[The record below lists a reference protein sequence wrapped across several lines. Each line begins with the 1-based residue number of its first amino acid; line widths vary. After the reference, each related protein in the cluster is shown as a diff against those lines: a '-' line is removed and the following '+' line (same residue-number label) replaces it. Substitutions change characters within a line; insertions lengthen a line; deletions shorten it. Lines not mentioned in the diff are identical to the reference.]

1 MILDIKTVILLSC
14 AINFT
19 NVLVLFILWYQ
30 NRKKFQG
37 ITLFLIAMILEAIG
51 FFLILFQGVIP
62 DAISIVCANVFI
74 VTGSLIMLIG
84 MQKFFRKELYQIHN
98 YFFMLVYA
106 SVLIYYSLV
115 EPDLNARI
123 IIVSAIIIIINAQT
137 FYLLFYKI
145 NLAIH
150 KFVKLSAMVFLS
162 YVIVSFIRIIFTIK
176 FPDESSEFLD
186 AGLVNSIPIIVY
198 MVLNVLITTSC
209 VLLINGELLFKVEC
223 QERKY
228 NSLFFASPYAM
239 VITNLEDGSILEVNS
254 SFTNLMGYAIK
265 DVIGEATLGLN
276 IWASKNEKNKKI
288 EKISEFKKIKG
299 LELELRKKNGEFMTG
314 LVSSE
319 IIFINDKK
327 YILTS
332 ISDITEISLMKK
344 VLQEIAMHDSLTQ
357 LPNRLLF
364 HDRLGVAISNAQ
376 RENKKVAVV
385 FMDIDYLKIIN
396 DKYGHEIGDKV
407 LISVG
412 DIFKDSIRKV
422 DTVARFGGD
431 EFVILLWDVGNKNNV
446 TKIIKNI
453 QEKLQNPINIEGNEF
468 RISLS
473 IGISLFP
480 EDGTVKEALIGN
492 ADKAMYQAKE
502 ACRGSSHFY
511 NNDDI

>member
-1 MILDIKTVILLSC
+1 MILDIETIILLSC

-19 NVLVLFILWYQ
+19 NVLVLCILWYQ

-37 ITLFLIAMILEAIG
+37 ITLFLIDMILQAIG
-51 FFLILFQGVIP
+51 FFLVLFQGVIP

-74 VTGSLIMLIG
+74 VVGSLIMLIG
-84 MQKFFRKELYQIHN
+84 MQKFFKKELYQIHN
-98 YFFMLVYA
+98 YFFILVYT

-115 EPDLNARI
+115 EPNLNARV
-123 IIVSAIIIIINAQT
+123 IIVSAIIIVITAQT

-145 NLAIH
+145 NSAIH
-150 KFVKLSAMVFLS
+150 KFAKHAAMVFLS
-162 YVIVSFIRIIFTIK
+162 YAIVSFIRIIFTVK
-176 FPDESSEFLD
+176 FPDKSDEFLD
-186 AGLVNSIPIIVY
+186 AGLVSSIPMIAY
-198 MVLNVLITTSC
+198 MILSVLITTSC

-223 QERKY
+223 QEKKY
-228 NSLFFASPYAM
+228 NSLFIASPYAM
-239 VITNLEDGSILEVNS
+239 VITDLVDGSILEVNS

-265 DVIGEATLGLN
+265 DIIGKTTLSLN
-276 IWASKNEKNKKI
+276 MWASEDVKNKKI

-327 YILTS
+327 CILTS

-344 VLQEIAMHDSLTQ
+344 ALQEIAMHDSLTQ

-364 HDRLGVAISNAQ
+364 YDRLGVAISNAQ
-376 RENKKVAVV
+376 RESKKIAVV
-385 FMDIDYLKIIN
+385 FMDLDYLKIIN
-396 DKYGHEIGDKV
+396 DKYGHETGDKV
-407 LISVG
+407 LIAVG
-412 DIFKDSIRKV
+412 DIFKNSIRKV

-431 EFVILLWDVGNKNNV
+431 EFVILLWDVCNKNNV
-446 TKIIKNI
+446 IKIIKNI

-480 EDGTVKEALIGN
+480 EDGNVKETLIGN
-492 ADKAMYQAKE
+492 ADKAMYLAKKT
-502 ACRGSSHFY
+502 CRGSSRFY
-511 NNDDI
+511 NND